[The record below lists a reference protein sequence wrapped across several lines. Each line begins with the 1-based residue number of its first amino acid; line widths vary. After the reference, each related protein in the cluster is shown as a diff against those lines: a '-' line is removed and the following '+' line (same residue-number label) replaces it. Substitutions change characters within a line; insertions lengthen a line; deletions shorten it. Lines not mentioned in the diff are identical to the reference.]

1 MSFVAAKKEL
11 DFTAEE
17 KSKYKENHST
27 CPGFTPGGL
36 KINVFLCVKSLLT
49 PDVKSGKVLR
59 FLSFATATNDVEI
72 KK

>member
-17 KSKYKENHST
+17 KSKYKENHR
-27 CPGFTPGGL
+27 GL

-49 PDVKSGKVLR
+49 PDVKSVKVLR